1 MLNLMLENKEFKF
14 NSSEYYG
21 SCIFQL
27 FSFLFDDDENLRNMS
42 SIFISKKLM
51 NLKFS
56 VLPISVIKNFNNFI
70 QDQFNTEL
78 LTKLINNYNLF
89 NEINKNYENFSKLFI
104 EDYLLFTIEKQNL
117 YKNQIELNNIKNSL
131 LLSLSKKDKTSN
143 KLIMRSIN
151 SDRIQSTLISIYDTV
166 KTQDIDGAF
175 GWTDDEDIF
184 NTISCCL
191 SDCATY
197 DEITKEKNFVE
208 VANKLNTEFKAKK
221 VHYILLRQLEELL

>member
-1 MLNLMLENKEFKF
+1 
-14 NSSEYYG
+14 
-21 SCIFQL
+21 
-27 FSFLFDDDENLRNMS
+27 
-42 SIFISKKLM
+42 
-51 NLKFS
+51 
-56 VLPISVIKNFNNFI
+56 
-70 QDQFNTEL
+70 
-78 LTKLINNYNLF
+78 
-89 NEINKNYENFSKLFI
+89 
-104 EDYLLFTIEKQNL
+104 
-117 YKNQIELNNIKNSL
+117 
-131 LLSLSKKDKTSN
+131 
-143 KLIMRSIN
+143 MRSIN